1 MRFSRYQNETAI
13 TQATL
18 WTPRQLHYY
27 ATLKKK
33 LNTTLTMKEH
43 VPPES
48 LVFEVTINELSKS
61 KFPVIIYP
69 AFWEN

>member
-1 MRFSRYQNETAI
+1 M
-13 TQATL
+13 
-18 WTPRQLHYY
+18 
-27 ATLKKK
+27 
-33 LNTTLTMKEH
+33 TLTMKEH